1 MKTRMEKDSNRKNRI
16 TAAAGKLAR
25 RTDRLAGMA
34 LCTGMGVAADAMP
47 VLAAG
52 DTSQILTPMNNLK
65 TLVTAAVGVIGV
77 IVVLKNVMELSSA
90 IQNQESAGIMSALKG
105 LFGGVLMAG
114 VGTVLTFLGIS
125 A

>member
-1 MKTRMEKDSNRKNRI
+1 MKIRMEKDSNRKDRI
-16 TAAAGKLAR
+16 MAAAGKLAR

-34 LCTGMGVAADAMP
+34 LCTGMGVAVDAMP

-52 DTSQILTPMNNLK
+52 DTSQILTPLNNLK

-105 LFGGVLMAG
+105 LFGGVMMAG
-114 VGTVLTFLGIS
+114 VGAVLTFLGIS